1 MFEIFAAYLQEKA
14 GLTDEDLKIVQEHA
28 MLRKLRKR
36 QYLLQEGDIC
46 HHHCFIAK
54 GCMRMYRL
62 SDDGAEHVLK
72 FGIENWWISD
82 PESFNN
88 NTPSNFYIDA
98 LEDSVLFLVEKDSF
112 NKLMKEI
119 PKLQAWK
126 EGMDARSYDASQK
139 RILSNISYTA
149 EEKYE
154 NFIKSYPEF
163 YKRVPLHMVASFLGV
178 SRETLSR
185 VRTKYA
191 KQL

>member
-1 MFEIFAAYLQEKA
+1 MFEIFAAYLREKA
-14 GLTDEDLKIVQEHA
+14 GLTDEDLKLVERYTT
-28 MLRKLRKR
+28 LKKLRRR

-62 SDDGAEHVLK
+62 SSDGAEHVLK

-82 PESFNN
+82 AESFNN
-88 NTPSNFYIDA
+88 STPSNFYIDA
-98 LEDSVLFLVEKDSF
+98 LEDSVLYLVEKEDF

-119 PKLQAWK
+119 SKLQAWK
-126 EGMDARSYDASQK
+126 EFMDAKSYDASQK

-163 YKRVPLHMVASFLGV
+163 YQRVPLHMVASFLGV

-191 KQL
+191 K

>member
-1 MFEIFAAYLQEKA
+1 MFEIFAAYLREKA
-14 GLTDEDLKIVQEHA
+14 GVTDEDLKLVERYTT
-28 MLRKLRKR
+28 LKKLRRR

-62 SDDGAEHVLK
+62 SSDGAEHVLK

-82 PESFNN
+82 AESFNN
-88 NTPSNFYIDA
+88 STPSNFYIDA
-98 LEDSVLFLVEKDSF
+98 LEDSVLYLVEKEDF

-119 PKLQAWK
+119 SKLQAWK
-126 EGMDARSYDASQK
+126 EFMDAKSYDASQK

-163 YKRVPLHMVASFLGV
+163 YQRVPLHMVASFLGV

-191 KQL
+191 K